1 MLMVMTMGGDYDIDD
16 HDDDVYDDEYIQ

>member
-1 MLMVMTMGGDYDIDD
+1 MLMVMTIGGDYDIDD